1 MDWVRRFL
9 QRMRAQP
16 SDEELGRRS
25 SVYPDE
31 NMSKS
36 AQAAAYEDPNVV
48 LETSEKLK
56 EFRMLVG
63 SE

>member
-1 MDWVRRFL
+1 ML
-9 QRMRAQP
+9 QGLRVAP
-16 SDEELGRRS
+16 SDEELGRKS

-31 NMSKS
+31 PRKLQQNGEEAPST
-36 AQAAAYEDPNVV
+36 V

-63 SE
+63 SKHYL